1 MYQNIFASKKDNL
14 IYLWDDKK
22 GLVTFKNKPY
32 AYKKSPNGMYRSM
45 YGDKLE
51 KVNRYRFE
59 DEGLF
64 ESDVPIETRNL
75 IDLYEDDD
83 EPSTGHCVMN
93 FDIEVSMEGDLPDT
107 EKANNPV
114 TAIAWHDSCSNNYVV
129 LILDKEDKITDY
141 SNDEVS
147 VYSFDNERAML
158 DRFLDFYQE
167 ISPTILT
174 GWNIDGFDVPYLYRR
189 LARVLGQEEANRLSP
204 IGHAY
209 FHPFKIT
216 RRK

>member
-14 IYLWDDKK
+14 IYLWDDKQ

-51 KVNRYRFE
+51 KVTRYRFE

-93 FDIEVSMEGDLPDT
+93 FDIEVSMEGQLPDT
-107 EKANNPV
+107 EL
-114 TAIAWHDSCSNNYVV
+114 S
-129 LILDKEDKITDY
+129 LIHI
-141 SNDEVS
+141 
-147 VYSFDNERAML
+147 
-158 DRFLDFYQE
+158 
-167 ISPTILT
+167 
-174 GWNIDGFDVPYLYRR
+174 
-189 LARVLGQEEANRLSP
+189 
-204 IGHAY
+204 
-209 FHPFKIT
+209 
-216 RRK
+216 